1 MAILSLFYLIPAPF
15 PSPLYIGRRA
25 KSQHLLSALF
35 SCPEMGGVVDGE
47 QFDVMIFRVC
57 SFDTSVLCLTFLLDL
72 PNILIGQAMKEPDYV
87 LCR

>member
-1 MAILSLFYLIPAPF
+1 
-15 PSPLYIGRRA
+15 
-25 KSQHLLSALF
+25 
-35 SCPEMGGVVDGE
+35 MGGVVDGE

-72 PNILIGQAMKEPDYV
+72 PIILIGQAMKEPDYV